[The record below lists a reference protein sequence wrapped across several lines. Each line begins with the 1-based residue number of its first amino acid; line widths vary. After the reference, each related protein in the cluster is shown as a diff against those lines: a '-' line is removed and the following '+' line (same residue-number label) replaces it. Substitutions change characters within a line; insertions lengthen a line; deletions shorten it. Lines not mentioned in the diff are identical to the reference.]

1 MALFT
6 YELIRPPGEPQLA
19 LPLYRVDAFVGHGLK
34 GNPAGV
40 CLTAEEI
47 TDEQMAAIAEEV
59 GASETAFV
67 RPQGG
72 ADFAKA
78 RSFELRWFTPE
89 VEVPLCGHATL
100 ATAAVLFGEEK
111 VPSTELMFETKSGTL
126 EARKEGDAVALDF
139 PSDAPEEREAPK
151 AVLEAMGLPV
161 VEACAY
167 GKMNRK
173 LLLLLP
179 DEEAV
184 REVKPAFGRLK
195 SAAPDGD
202 IQGVIVTAPGGGA
215 VDFVSRYFGPWVGVD
230 EDPVTGSAHTVLGP
244 FWAER
249 LGKKELAAVQ
259 LSERGGALTVRVRA
273 GRVDLVGQ
281 AKVGPREEIEA

>member
-1 MALFT
+1 MRLLT
-6 YELIRPPGEPQLA
+6 NESIRPTGEPHLA
-19 LPLYRVDAFVGHGLK
+19 LPLYRVDAFVGKGLK

-40 CLTAEEI
+40 CLTAEGI
-47 TDEQMAAIAEEV
+47 SDEQMAGIAAEV

-72 ADFAKA
+72 SDFAKA
-78 RSFELRWFTPE
+78 RSFEVRWFTPT

-111 VPSTELMFETKSGTL
+111 VPSSELMFDTKSGTL
-126 EARKEGDAVALDF
+126 EASKEGDAVALDF
-139 PSDAPEEREAPK
+139 PSDPPEEREAPK
-151 AVLEAMGLPV
+151 EVLEAMGLPAV
-161 VEACAY
+161 GACAY
-167 GKMNRK
+167 GKLNRK
-173 LLLLLP
+173 LLLLLA
-179 DEEAV
+179 DAKAV
-184 REVKPAFGRLK
+184 REVRPAFGRLK

-202 IQGVIVTAPGGGA
+202 IQGVMVTAPGAGE
-215 VDFVSRYFGPWVGVD
+215 VDFVSRYFGPWVGID

-249 LGKKELAAVQ
+249 LGKKELSAVQ
-259 LSERGGALTVRVRA
+259 LSERGGAITVRVRA

-281 AKVGPREEIEA
+281 AKVGPREEVEA